1 MKVIRTSTVLAPSA
15 AVLSAL
21 ATLACCLPW
30 GIGTALGALGL
41 SVIFVKFQVWLLL
54 ISVLLLLLGLL
65 QVLRKEPSCTKRSR
79 VEITLLSMAAA
90 VVFAVVLFPQWVAG
104 LLVGRLP

>member
-1 MKVIRTSTVLAPSA
+1 MKAIRTSIVLAPSA

-41 SVIFVKFQVWLLL
+41 SVIFVKFQVWFLL
-54 ISVLLLLLGLL
+54 ISVLLLFLGLF
-65 QVLRKEPSCTKRSR
+65 QVLRKEPSCTKRSG
-79 VEITLLSMAAA
+79 VEIIMLSIAAA
-90 VVFAVVLFPQWVAG
+90 VVLAVVLFPQWMAG